1 MRLNCV
7 HFWLLQKM
15 DAEVGVIGSV
25 SVRYTLVFKV
35 MELKTIFS
43 LINTIE
49 LSHEDDVFAT
59 GE

>member
-1 MRLNCV
+1 
-7 HFWLLQKM
+7 M

-35 MELKTIFS
+35 MELKTILS
-43 LINTIE
+43 LINTVE
-49 LSHEDDVFAT
+49 LSHEDDIFAT

>member
-1 MRLNCV
+1 
-7 HFWLLQKM
+7 M

-25 SVRYTLVFKV
+25 SVRYTLVFNI
-35 MELKTIFS
+35 MELKTILS

-49 LSHEDDVFAT
+49 LSHEDDIFAT